1 MSAPLA
7 ELRNVER
14 RFRVGGGLLRGAR
27 DLRAVDRVSLAVG
40 RGEVLGIVG
49 ESGCGKS
56 TLARLLLGLLRPSAG
71 EIFVDGRP
79 IGSFGARALARRLQ
93 PVFQDPYSSLNPR
106 HSIGAI
112 IAAPLIVH
120 RIGNAKTRRTEVER
134 LMHLVGLPQ
143 RLYDTYPGELSGGQR
158 QRVAIARALVLRP
171 AMVICDEPTSALDV
185 SVQSQIL
192 NLLADLQQEFGL
204 TYILIS
210 HNLAVVEHM
219 ATRVAVMYLGRIVEE
234 NETEALFRAPR
245 HPYTKA
251 LLASVLTPEPGRGV
265 PDTGLG
271 LAFPNPLEP
280 PPGCAFHP
288 RCPQAGPRCRVTTPH
303 ELRDGALLVA
313 CHLHDGG
320 TGMVA

>member
-40 RGEVLGIVG
+40 RGEVLG
-49 ESGCGKS
+49 
-56 TLARLLLGLLRPSAG
+56 
-71 EIFVDGRP
+71 
-79 IGSFGARALARRLQ
+79 
-93 PVFQDPYSSLNPR
+93 
-106 HSIGAI
+106 
-112 IAAPLIVH
+112 
-120 RIGNAKTRRTEVER
+120 
-134 LMHLVGLPQ
+134 
-143 RLYDTYPGELSGGQR
+143 
-158 QRVAIARALVLRP
+158 
-171 AMVICDEPTSALDV
+171 
-185 SVQSQIL
+185 
-192 NLLADLQQEFGL
+192 
-204 TYILIS
+204 
-210 HNLAVVEHM
+210 
-219 ATRVAVMYLGRIVEE
+219 IVEE